1 LRVASIVDPLA
12 APAYRNGA
20 MALLIALGAIS
31 TALAFEHV
39 GGLAPCP
46 LCLQQR
52 WAYYAAIPALFLAL
66 ILTTSGRPTAAGLLF
81 LFVSIAFLLN
91 AGLGVYHAGAEWK
104 FWPGPDTCGGAT
116 ALPTGGAGGGGRSL
130 LDRLQTAVVVRCDE
144 ASWRFLGLSFAG
156 WNVVT
161 SMLLW
166 IMSQAAAF
174 GTIALRAEAPQEL

>member
-1 LRVASIVDPLA
+1 MASIVDPLA
-12 APAYRNGA
+12 GPAYRNGA
-20 MALLIALGAIS
+20 LALVLAVGVLA
-31 TALAFEHV
+31 TAFGFEHI
-39 GGLAPCP
+39 GGYSPCP

-52 WAYYAAIPALFLAL
+52 WAYYAAIPALFVAL
-66 ILTTSGRPTAAGLLF
+66 ILTTSGRPTTAGLLF

-116 ALPTGGAGGGGRSL
+116 AVPTSPAGAAGRSL
-130 LDRLQTAVVVRCDE
+130 LDRLQSATVVRCDE
-144 ASWRFLGLSFAG
+144 APWRFLGLSFAG

-166 IMSQAAAF
+166 IMSQTAAF
-174 GTIALRAEAPQEL
+174 ATVALRRDA